1 MITIHES
8 DRYDELINLFIENE
22 LEFSE
27 KDKQIQDTVV
37 KYWEALDD
45 EKLIGGCVL
54 GLREDVF
61 ILEGIATDAGYRKK
75 RVGKQLLYEALAHLK
90 TLGAKK
96 LYLCAR
102 APGFFKTQGFLAI
115 DRENAPNFGCLNCEQ
130 FGIKCFPE
138 VMVKNLQNILL
149 GKDKFDYPFNFI
161 QVTALERVPAKS
173 GTNIST

>member
-1 MITIHES
+1 MLVSNKVEWKFQNLKSVIHDILSFKGIKMITIHES
-8 DRYDELINLFIENE
+8 DRYVELINLFIENE

-27 KDKQIQDTVV
+27 KDKLIPDSVV

-54 GLREDVF
+54 GLREGVYV
-61 ILEGIATDAGYRKK
+61 LEGIATDADYRKK
-75 RVGKQLLYEALAHLK
+75 RVGKQLLCEALTYLK

-102 APGFFKTQGFLAI
+102 APGFFKTQGFLEI
-115 DRENAPNFGCLNCEQ
+115 DRENAPNFGCINCDQ

-138 VMVKNLQNILL
+138 IMMKNL
-149 GKDKFDYPFNFI
+149 
-161 QVTALERVPAKS
+161 
-173 GTNIST
+173 